1 MLETDARDRVIV
13 ALDCDR
19 ERALELAHELSG
31 HAAWLKVGMT
41 LYYAEGPEIVK
52 TFKDLGFKVFL
63 DLKFHD
69 IPHQVRGAARSASL
83 AGADLLS
90 VHGLGSGTM
99 LAACREGAE
108 EARED
113 RAKLVA
119 ITVLTSMNQD
129 ALSEIGVESPV
140 AEEAAPQAPAFEVI
154 LASNSPRRRD
164 LLTEAGVNFTVRTP
178 VTPVDESLEPDLA
191 ANPEEAAKKL
201 AERKAGAVIQE
212 VLSENYTGMLI
223 VIGADTM
230 VVLDGKIFGKPRSAS
245 DGKHMLR
252 SLSGRTHEVITAVS
266 VWMVAAPNAEDV
278 SLGFRTFADI
288 SRVTFRDLTDE
299 EITDYLRK
307 GESFDKAGAYAIQG
321 EGASLV
327 DHYDGSLDTIIG
339 LPATR
344 LIKEFPDLVNA
355 EAAEC

>member
-52 TFKDLGFKVFL
+52 TFKGLGFNVFL

-90 VHGLGSGTM
+90 VHGLGSGAM

-140 AEEAAPQAPAFEVI
+140 AEEAVRLAKLAQANGIDGIVC
-154 LASNSPRRRD
+154 SPME
-164 LLTEAGVNFTVRTP
+164 LLGPDALI
-178 VTPVDESLEPDLA
+178 VTPGVRPMGA
-191 ANPEEAAKKL
+191 ALGDQSRVATPSQAI
-201 AERKAGAVIQE
+201 ERGA
-212 VLSENYTGMLI
+212 SHI
-223 VIGADTM
+223 VVGRPITGAD
-230 VVLDGKIFGKPRSAS
+230 DP
-245 DGKHMLR
+245 
-252 SLSGRTHEVITAVS
+252 
-266 VWMVAAPNAEDV
+266 VAAFDAIVAE
-278 SLGFRTFADI
+278 
-288 SRVTFRDLTDE
+288 
-299 EITDYLRK
+299 
-307 GESFDKAGAYAIQG
+307 
-321 EGASLV
+321 LV
-327 DHYDGSLDTIIG
+327 ENV
-339 LPATR
+339 A
-344 LIKEFPDLVNA
+344 
-355 EAAEC
+355 